1 MVPLQRESPLSI
13 PPSVSWSCG
22 FPVWQMGTSTNR
34 SCVGVDVTT
43 SNPSLLHLGWFPQ
56 MLVVT
61 GTQGG
66 LHACVVSAQL
76 FHLVMRHPASFD
88 LPDSQQC
95 CLYLWRSLGS
105 TDWCVPFLCPSPE
118 TPLRQS
124 TKAYV
129 RSDLLSTPGPKA
141 LHFLMSNILTT

>member
-13 PPSVSWSCG
+13 PPSVSWSCA

-66 LHACVVSAQL
+66 LHACIVSAQL
-76 FHLVMRHPASFD
+76 FHLVVTLRALISQTLSSAVSTCGGHWAPLIGVSLSSVPARK
-88 LPDSQQC
+88 LP
-95 CLYLWRSLGS
+95 
-105 TDWCVPFLCPSPE
+105 
-118 TPLRQS
+118 
-124 TKAYV
+124 
-129 RSDLLSTPGPKA
+129 
-141 LHFLMSNILTT
+141 